1 MVVVPYIYRPS
12 HNLKQ
17 VIGQY
22 GILVMFSAQQK
33 ISQVYARVHAGAEKR
48 LQAKCTQKKKLCDL
62 YIGCRLPDTPVVWV
76 IFSPLDTNVF
86 EWNVEREGSFS

>member
-1 MVVVPYIYRPS
+1 MVLVPYIYRPS
-12 HNLKQ
+12 HILKQ

-48 LQAKCTQKKKLCDL
+48 LQAKCTQKKTVCPKHRVSSTGYPCRVGDL
-62 YIGCRLPDTPVVWV
+62 LSARH
-76 IFSPLDTNVF
+76 
-86 EWNVEREGSFS
+86 ERV